1 MKYIND
7 DVGKNDADGAEDVVL
22 SSVLLEQQ
30 YASLMDRLRELPADA
45 KIEDRVEL
53 KVQAAAVLVDLE
65 RGKEAWDLA
74 KTAFDEAMTAEDWH
88 GAAMA
93 CNILFQTDQ
102 PDALIALGQGIW
114 LGVTF
119 PIDPELTVAML
130 QHVVDETPKDSDGAA
145 VAAVAAHYIAD
156 LRCEEGKA
164 RDELLFFTNNLIG
177 TVARRHGSVDTQE
190 QFDFWFQKLEL
201 NDPGKFLVR
210 LRNIVDVLVQE
221 DWWFD
226 RDAIQA
232 KLPVN

>member
-45 KIEDRVEL
+45 SIEDRVEL

-74 KTAFDEAMTAEDWH
+74 KTAFDEAMAAEDWH

-93 CNILFQTDQ
+93 CNILFQTEQ

-190 QFDFWFQKLEL
+190 QFDFWFQKLKL
-201 NDPGKFLVR
+201 NDPNKFLVR

>member
-1 MKYIND
+1 MKFLND
-7 DVGKNDADGAEDVVL
+7 DVGKDDADSSEDIVL
-22 SSVLLEQQ
+22 SSALLEQQ
-30 YASLMDRLRELPADA
+30 YASLMDRLRELPENTPV
-45 KIEDRVEL
+45 EDRVEL
-53 KVQAAAVLVDLE
+53 QVQAAAVLVDLE

-74 KTAFDEAMTAEDWH
+74 KAAFDEAMQAEDWQ

-93 CNILFQTDQ
+93 CNILFQTEQ
-102 PDALIALGQGIW
+102 EDALVALGQGIW

-119 PIDPELTVAML
+119 PIDPELTVALL

-156 LRCEEGKA
+156 LRGEGKA
-164 RDELLFFTNNLIG
+164 REDLLFFTNNLIG
-177 TVARRHGSVDTQE
+177 TVARRHGNIDTQE
-190 QFDFWFQKLEL
+190 QFDFWFKKLEL
-201 NDPGKFLVR
+201 EDPAKFLVR

>member
-201 NDPGKFLVR
+201 DDPGKFLVR

>member
-30 YASLMDRLRELPADA
+30 YASLLDRLRELPEDA
-45 KIEDRVEL
+45 SVEDRVEL

-74 KTAFDEAMTAEDWH
+74 KTAFDEAMAAEDWH
-88 GAAMA
+88 GAALA
-93 CNILFQTDQ
+93 CNILFQTEQD
-102 PDALIALGQGIW
+102 DALIALGQGIW

-119 PIDPELTVAML
+119 PIDPELTVALL
-130 QHVVDETPKDSDGAA
+130 QHVVDETPKESDGAA
-145 VAAVAAHYIAD
+145 VAAVTAHYIAD
-156 LRCEEGKA
+156 LRAEGKA

-201 NDPGKFLVR
+201 DDPGKFLVR

-226 RDAIQA
+226 REAIQA

>member
-1 MKYIND
+1 MKYIKD
-7 DVGKNDADGAEDVVL
+7 DIGKDDADCAEDVVR

-30 YASLMDRLRELPADA
+30 YESLMDRLRELPESAPV
-45 KIEDRVEL
+45 IDRVEL
-53 KVQAAAVLVDLE
+53 QVQAAAVLVDLE
-65 RGKEAWDLA
+65 RMREAWDLA
-74 KTAFDEAMTAEDWH
+74 KAAFDEAMQAEDWH

-93 CNILFQTDQ
+93 CNILFQTELD
-102 PDALIALGQGIW
+102 DALVALGQGIW

-119 PIDPELTVAML
+119 PIDPELTVALL
-130 QHVVDETPKDSDGAA
+130 QHVVDETPEDSDGAA

-156 LRCEEGKA
+156 LRAEGKA

-177 TVARRHGSVDTQE
+177 TVARRHGNVDTQE

-201 NDPGKFLVR
+201 DDPSKFLVR

-226 RDAIQA
+226 RDALQA
-232 KLPVN
+232 SLPVN

>member
-1 MKYIND
+1 MKYIKD
-7 DVGKNDADGAEDVVL
+7 DIGKDDADCAEDVVR

-30 YASLMDRLRELPADA
+30 FESLMDRLRELPESASV
-45 KIEDRVEL
+45 IDRVEL
-53 KVQAAAVLVDLE
+53 QVQAAAVLVDLE
-65 RGKEAWDLA
+65 RMQEAWDLA
-74 KTAFDEAMTAEDWH
+74 KSAFDEAMQAEDWQ

-93 CNILFQTDQ
+93 CNILFQTELD
-102 PDALIALGQGIW
+102 DALVALGQGIW

-119 PIDPELTVAML
+119 PIDPELTVALL
-130 QHVVDETPKDSDGAA
+130 QHVVDETPEDSDGAA

-156 LRCEEGKA
+156 LRAEGKA

-177 TVARRHGSVDTQE
+177 TVARRHGDVDSQE

-201 NDPGKFLVR
+201 DDPSKFLVR

-226 RDAIQA
+226 RDALQA
-232 KLPVN
+232 SLPVN